1 MFRRAVLSF
10 LVPCLIAAADGTH
23 AQTFPSRPVKIVLPQ
38 PAGAGPDAMAR
49 ALADTLSRN
58 LGQPVVV
65 ENRPGANGAL
75 AASYV
80 IGQPA
85 DGHTLFLAGVSTM
98 AWNPYLYKQ
107 LNYNATRDLVGVALL
122 ANTRFITVAAPSLGV
137 TTLPALIAKAKAAPG
152 RIDFASVGVGN
163 SSHLATELLMQRTGI
178 RMQHVPFGGATGAT
192 FYTSLMSGDTP
203 VMTSVPSDLIPLA
216 KAGKVVALAVTGDT
230 RMPQLPEVPTF
241 KELGI
246 DMDVPG
252 WYALVARA
260 GTSPA
265 HIERLHAAVEKA
277 LDAPNMR
284 ELLAVQVLEPIKAPA
299 SEVERLT
306 RRDSETW
313 GPFISGLNIAK

>member
-1 MFRRAVLSF
+1 MFRRAMLALF
-10 LVPCLIAAADGTH
+10 VPCLMAASFGAH
-23 AQTFPSRPVKIVLPQ
+23 AQAFPSRPVKIVLPQ

-49 ALADTLSRN
+49 ALADTLSKD
-58 LGQPVVV
+58 LGQPVVI
-65 ENRPGANGAL
+65 ENRPGANGSL

-80 IGQPA
+80 VSQPA
-85 DGHTLFLAGVSTM
+85 DGHTLFLAGVSNM

-107 LNYNATRDLVGVALL
+107 LSYNPARDLVGVAVV
-122 ANTRFITVAAPSLGV
+122 ANSRFVTVAAPSLGV
-137 TTLPALIAKAKAAPG
+137 TTLPELIAKAKAAPG

-203 VMTSVPSDLIPLA
+203 VMTSVPSDIIPLA
-216 KAGKVVALAVTGDT
+216 KAGKVVPLAVTGDK
-230 RMPQLPEVPTF
+230 RMSQMPEVPTF

-265 HIERLHAAVEKA
+265 HIERLHAAIEKA
-277 LDAPNMR
+277 LDTPKMR
-284 ELLAVQVLEPIKAPA
+284 ELLAVQVLEPLKAPS

-306 RRDSETW
+306 RRDSDIW
-313 GPFISGLNIAK
+313 GPIISGLNIAK